1 MFNKY
6 LYKSVIYC
14 MQIHMKQWIFCIV
27 TYSDAEIPLGMGS
40 HALLHLWTWTLI
52 AVVTE
57 KKKNRPFNNI
67 TNDNAAVV
75 SEKQKHLFSHKQT
88 YLLQSREEPTN
99 CSITKFHIR
108 ESLCM

>member
-6 LYKSVIYC
+6 VYKSVIYC

-57 KKKNRPFNNI
+57 KNR
-67 TNDNAAVV
+67 TD
-75 SEKQKHLFSHKQT
+75 L
-88 YLLQSREEPTN
+88 
-99 CSITKFHIR
+99 SITSPTIMPLLFQRNRNIYSVTNKPTYCR
-108 ESLCM
+108 VERNQQTAVLQNST